1 MKKIF
6 AFILCIVMIAAAS
19 SCSSKKSVSTSKA
32 NSATSQSANKGAG
45 VESKLASDVAKT
57 EVDSDAKDSAP
68 KPEMISDSRKVI
80 YNASITFDVRDL
92 NKTYDS
98 IISKAGE
105 MGGFVSHSS
114 IGGNSSTIVVRIPSS
129 QMEYFMKYIDTLG
142 GQNKESSIDTED
154 VTEKYYDAQS
164 NLRNLKAQEE
174 QYLAILKK
182 ANTIEEIMK
191 VQNEIYRVRGEIE
204 TLQGR
209 INMWDNLIDLCTITI
224 RINKIVDIKT
234 KDVGISYITWA
245 EFTKAM
251 SNGFKSTLNFIIRL
265 ISNLS
270 ILLASIIPLLPFIGA
285 AVWLF
290 LKYKNKI
297 NIIKRK

>member
-1 MKKIF
+1 MKKF
-6 AFILCIVMIAAAS
+6 FVFIMCIVMIAVAS
-19 SCSSKKSVSTSKA
+19 SCSSKKSVSTS
-32 NSATSQSANKGAG
+32 NSAVPQSANGGIG

-57 EVDSDAKDSAP
+57 EEVADAKDSES
-68 KPEMISDSRKVI
+68 KPEMISDGRKVI
-80 YNASITFDVRDL
+80 YNASITLDVRDL

-105 MGGFVSHSS
+105 ISGFVSHSS
-114 IGGNSSTIVVRIPSS
+114 ISGNSSTIVVRIPSS
-129 QMEYFMKYIDTLG
+129 QMEYFIKYIDTLG

-174 QYLAILKK
+174 QYLTILKK

-191 VQNEIYRVRGEIE
+191 VQDEIYRVRGEIE

-224 RINKIVDIKT
+224 RLNKIVDIKT

-245 EFTKAM
+245 EFTRAM

-265 ISNLS
+265 VSNLF
-270 ILLASIIPLLPFIGA
+270 ILLVSIIPLLPFIGA
-285 AVWLF
+285 AVWLL